1 MWNPFAM
8 LREIRRNS
16 RRVTRNRFDRVQGAG
31 FVLFAFTAPFIV
43 WRMESLRVRGT
54 SETLMFVRVYETPGE
69 NGARGRMQAT
79 RIREDERT
87 ASWHGVLPLAE
98 VELVQ
103 RSEWRGWPLVTSHTE
118 FASEMQVTRLATCP
132 ASREPAVRNAADAVC
147 RGAGMR
153 VDADTVRSHAAA
165 WVFSSGAWWVMQSL
179 ALAAVLAPL
188 RLGWFLFRR
197 TRTAV
202 RQGRIDRCHCPNCGY
217 NAKHS
222 ILRGRCPE
230 CGSELYER
238 PEF

>member
-1 MWNPFAM
+1 MRNPFAM

-118 FASEMQVTRLATCP
+118 FASEMEVTRLATCP

-217 NAKHS
+217 KRDCS
-222 ILRGRCPE
+222 DP
-230 CGSELYER
+230 
-238 PEF
+238 

>member
-1 MWNPFAM
+1 MRNPFAM

-31 FVLFAFTAPFIV
+31 FVLFAFTAPFVV

-165 WVFSSGAWWVMQSL
+165 WVFSSGARWVMQSL
-179 ALAAVLAPL
+179 ALAAVLAPM

>member
-118 FASEMQVTRLATCP
+118 VASEMEVTRLATCP